1 MQHNVLLFPCC
12 YVRRNRYTNSF
23 FDYIIS
29 DLALEQA
36 DLPLSDIHALRH
48 KAVAI
53 NGPARP
59 YVRRSDQVVAR
70 VLGRDKKVQDVIY
83 AVE

>member
-1 MQHNVLLFPCC
+1 MLVTQYGIAVNPS
-12 YVRRNRYTNSF
+12 RP
-23 FDYIIS
+23 
-29 DLALEQA
+29 DLKIALEQA
-36 DLPLSDIHALRH
+36 GLPLSDIHALRH

-59 YVRRSDQVVAR
+59 YARRSDQVVAR